1 MISLETVE
9 NDIAELEKRDT
20 CFATCERLAW
30 LYIVRDHLRGYNTS
44 PEATMALNGSSDFI
58 QAVNG
63 MNPEKVMPIIDELME
78 AVQALHPK
86 MYEKVLA
93 KIRDLR

>member
-30 LYIVRDHLRGYNTS
+30 LYIVRDHLKGYNVS
-44 PEATMALNGSSDFI
+44 PEAVIALNGSSEFL

-63 MNPEKVMPIIDELME
+63 KNPERIMPIMDELAEAIKTLHPRMYSELME
-78 AVQALHPK
+78 
-86 MYEKVLA
+86 KVKDA
-93 KIRDLR
+93 